1 MDDRLSLH
9 KQRTALS
16 LYLLLASLFVAS
28 LVVCNLIANKFIVLN
43 LGFYTFTISAG
54 VLPYPLT
61 FLVTDLLSE
70 FYGRRKAN
78 AVVLSGFVVLLFV
91 LGVLW
96 LGAQFPS
103 IEGSPVTDSAY
114 KIVFGNSNRVI
125 LASMTAY
132 LFAQFID
139 VRLYHF
145 WKDVTK
151 GKHLWLRNNFSTML
165 SQLLDTTL
173 VVGILFYDQLGG
185 TALFALILDGWLF
198 KVLCAAFDTPFMY
211 AGTWA
216 FKSFFGVDSLKDS

>member
-1 MDDRLSLH
+1 MDDRLSLR

-132 LFAQFID
+132 LLAQFID

-145 WKDVTK
+145 WKDLTK

-216 FKSFFGVDSLKDS
+216 FKSFFRVDSLKDS

>member
-1 MDDRLSLH
+1 MDDRLSLR

-28 LVVCNLIANKFIVLN
+28 LVLCNLIANKFIVLN

-103 IEGSPVTDSAY
+103 IRSEERRVGKECRSRWSP
-114 KIVFGNSNRVI
+114 
-125 LASMTAY
+125 
-132 LFAQFID
+132 
-139 VRLYHF
+139 YH
-145 WKDVTK
+145 
-151 GKHLWLRNNFSTML
+151 
-165 SQLLDTTL
+165 
-173 VVGILFYDQLGG
+173 
-185 TALFALILDGWLF
+185 
-198 KVLCAAFDTPFMY
+198 
-211 AGTWA
+211 
-216 FKSFFGVDSLKDS
+216 

>member
-1 MDDRLSLH
+1 MDDRLSLR

-70 FYGRRKAN
+70 FYGSRKAN

-96 LGAQFPS
+96 
-103 IEGSPVTDSAY
+103 SA
-114 KIVFGNSNRVI
+114 IS
-125 LASMTAY
+125 
-132 LFAQFID
+132 
-139 VRLYHF
+139 
-145 WKDVTK
+145 
-151 GKHLWLRNNFSTML
+151 
-165 SQLLDTTL
+165 
-173 VVGILFYDQLGG
+173 
-185 TALFALILDGWLF
+185 
-198 KVLCAAFDTPFMY
+198 
-211 AGTWA
+211 
-216 FKSFFGVDSLKDS
+216 VDRRITCER